1 MRKLV
6 IFDRDNT
13 LIEDKGHTYKIK
25 DLKFLPDTIK
35 ALQYISKNI
44 KYQSLQTK
52 VELQKEFTKLKI

>member
-35 ALQYISKNI
+35 ALQYISKKKYKNI
-44 KYQSLQTK
+44 SRYKPRWSCKRNLQN
-52 VELQKEFTKLKI
+52 

>member
-35 ALQYISKNI
+35 ALQYISKK
-44 KYQSLQTK
+44 KY
-52 VELQKEFTKLKI
+52 KISVVTNQGGVAK